1 MQRLNSERSQVLPIM
16 ALLCVA
22 LIGLMG
28 LALDIGRIVIA
39 RAELSRALDS
49 AALAGVV
56 ELPNVDAAQDR
67 AAVYM
72 DDNLP
77 TSTISFPATEQE
89 YQFRVQGERTV
100 DLIFMG
106 IFGFGETAIDAQA
119 AAGYG
124 IIPVDAM
131 VTLDATGSMHTGCN
145 ADETNT
151 GGACPIKEARD
162 AASLFADILLPNT
175 PTSTTTKVASGAF
188 RGCYDPPRDN
198 VKCIPTSVIQAL
210 TNNQTTIINGIS
222 NIHAVG
228 ATGQPTGGSGT
239 NICQALKK
247 VQDTIFGAG
256 SHTET
261 NTLRFVV
268 ILSDGDSVYNA
279 TQVNQTS
286 PQSPESPCRPTN
298 PSTNDGDVSANCLNT
313 TQTQE
318 AKVDRLSKTQADNIR
333 LQGVEIYVVAF
344 SVCGGAG
351 AHTGTCPTNSSTV
364 IGQTGSSFPD
374 SLTDHVLLKC
384 IASSKSGTNDHYFET
399 STASELP
406 GIFEQIARS
415 ITYRLTE

>member
-1 MQRLNSERSQVLPIM
+1 M

-67 AAVYM
+67 ATTYM

-77 TSTISFPATEQE
+77 DSTISFPPTEQE
-89 YQFRVQGERTV
+89 YQFRVQGERSI

-106 IFGFGETAIDAQA
+106 IFGFGETDIDASA

-145 ADETNT
+145 ADETNS

-162 AASLFADILLPNT
+162 AASIFADILLPNT

-198 VKCIPTSVIQAL
+198 VKCISVDEMIHGL
-210 TNNQTTIINGIS
+210 TNDQTTILNGIS
-222 NIHAVG
+222 TIHAVG

-247 VQDTIFGAG
+247 AQDTIFGAG
-256 SHTET
+256 SHTES

-298 PSTNDGDVSANCLNT
+298 PSTNDGDVSANCRND

-318 AKVDRLSKTQADNIR
+318 AKVDRLSKTQADNMK
-333 LQGVEIYVVAF
+333 LAGVEIYVVAF

-351 AHTGTCPTNSSTV
+351 AHTGTCPANPSS
-364 IGQTGSSFPD
+364 ILGQTGSSYPD

-384 IASSKSGTNDHYFET
+384 VASSKSGTNDHYYET
-399 STASELP
+399 ATASDLP
-406 GIFEQIARS
+406 GIFTEIARS

>member
-1 MQRLNSERSQVLPIM
+1 
-16 ALLCVA
+16 
-22 LIGLMG
+22 
-28 LALDIGRIVIA
+28 
-39 RAELSRALDS
+39 
-49 AALAGVV
+49 
-56 ELPNVDAAQDR
+56 VDAAQDR
-67 AAVYM
+67 ATVYM

-77 TSTISFPATEQE
+77 ASTISFPTAEQE
-89 YQFRVQGERTV
+89 FQFRVEGERSI

-106 IFGFGETAIDAQA
+106 IFGFGDTDITAQA

-145 ADETNT
+145 ADETNG

-162 AASLFADILLPNT
+162 AAAAFADILLPNT
-175 PTSTTTKVASGAF
+175 PTSSLTQVASAAF
-188 RGCYDPPRDN
+188 RGCYNPPRDN
-198 VKCIPTSVIQAL
+198 VRCIPTSMVQPL
-210 TNNQTTIINGIS
+210 TNNQTTITNGI
-222 NIHAVG
+222 NTIRAIG
-228 ATGQPTGGSGT
+228 ATGQPSGGSGT

-247 VQDTIFGAG
+247 VQSTIFGAG
-256 SHTET
+256 AHTES

-279 TQVNQTS
+279 TQVNQSS
-286 PQSPESPCRPTN
+286 PQSPESPCRPTS
-298 PSTNDGDVSANCLNT
+298 PSTNDGDVSANCRND

-318 AKVDRLSKTQADNIR
+318 AKVDRLSKTQADTMKTA
-333 LQGVEIYVVAF
+333 GVEIYVVAF

-351 AHTGTCPTNSSTV
+351 AHTGTCPANSSTV

-384 IASSKSGTNDHYFET
+384 VASSKSGTNDHYFET
-399 STASELP
+399 SEAADLP
-406 GIFEQIARS
+406 GIFTQIARS